1 MNKQRPLETAI
12 SAAIGAI
19 GASACLPTLAQE
31 GQLEEILI
39 TGSKIQRANLE
50 SSSPITQL
58 DSEQITLTGITRI
71 EDAMASI
78 PAISLDQSSGQAIE
92 SNGTATLQLRN
103 LGTTRTLVLMNDR
116 RLPAAS
122 PSSGSAAGD
131 INLIPGQ
138 LVERV
143 EVLTGGASTT
153 YGADAVAGVVNFK
166 LMDDFEGIQINTQFS
181 QYRHDN
187 SGGIVADAAEARG
200 APLCLGLGD
209 DGDITDLTLIMGA
222 NWTADVEMQ
231 LHS

>member
-1 MNKQRPLETAI
+1 MNKQRPLVTAI

-19 GASACLPTLAQE
+19 GASAHLPALAQD

-58 DSEQITLTGITRI
+58 DSEQLTLTGITRI

-92 SNGTATLQLRN
+92 ANGTATLQLRN

-122 PSSGSAAGD
+122 PAQ
-131 INLIPGQ
+131 PP
-138 LVERV
+138 V
-143 EVLTGGASTT
+143 AS
-153 YGADAVAGVVNFK
+153 FRRSR
-166 LMDDFEGIQINTQFS
+166 MP
-181 QYRHDN
+181 R
-187 SGGIVADAAEARG
+187 
-200 APLCLGLGD
+200 
-209 DGDITDLTLIMGA
+209 
-222 NWTADVEMQ
+222 
-231 LHS
+231 